1 METSWFS
8 QRMIGLLTYRSE
20 IRFPKN
26 PKAKEDA
33 DETQSRIQ
41 DEDSASYLDAMEE
54 AQVEEVIQSLDKIE
68 ERSNT
73 DHPLVC
79 HSINICTLAMSM
91 QKSRILKESDIH
103 TLTIAE
109 LLKVL
114 KAMGHYGVDGTSR
127 RKNCRPNC

>member
-1 METSWFS
+1 M
-8 QRMIGLLTYRSE
+8 SE

-26 PKAKEDA
+26 PKAKDDA

-54 AQVEEVIQSLDKIE
+54 AQVEEEVIQSLDKIE
-68 ERSNT
+68 ESSNT
-73 DHPLVC
+73 DHPLVF
-79 HSINICTLAMSM
+79 HGINICTLAMSV

-103 TLTIAE
+103 TLTVAE

-114 KAMGHYGVDGTSR
+114 EAMGHYGVDGRSR
-127 RKNCRPNC
+127 RKIADLIVNHVSENCDCLVFT